1 MTDQPTILIL
11 AGKRDGK
18 LDPLAERAGVSH
30 KCRVPI
36 NGKPLL
42 EWVVEAVG
50 PAFAQ
55 AKVFIS
61 IHDPAVIAD
70 LPGVAALQAEGR
82 LVLCEAQAGIVES
95 VEHAIAHWPAGD
107 AAFPLLITTAD
118 NVLAES
124 GYLQGVHRDALASE
138 GDAVVVLATR
148 ESIRAAHPDGQ
159 RKFYEFK
166 RCRHFEL
173 QRLLAAQCQ
182 RRCAPPKPSA
192 KVRTVCQEPRPHRQ
206 GVRHHQPAPLP
217 AGLVDARQG
226 VQGHLAPV
234 RRSGSRRRS
243 RPDGAFAIDVDN
255 ERTYGVAELLLKAAQ
270 GLILELLP
278 GAPQPH
284 PFGRPAAFV
293 HRKCID
299 QAEHIPV
306 PDIGLGA
313 PAVARSAP
321 FVHSC

>member
-1 MTDQPTILIL
+1 MNDQPTILIL

-42 EWVVEAVG
+42 EWVAEAVG
-50 PAFAQ
+50 PAFPE
-55 AKVFIS
+55 AKVLIS

-70 LPGVAALQAEGR
+70 LPTVAALKAAGR

-95 VEHAIAHWPAGD
+95 VEHAIALAGSD

-159 RKFYEFK
+159 RKFYEFSDVAISNCNVFWLRNSK
-166 RCRHFEL
+166 ALRATEAFREGGQFAKNRARIAKAFGIL
-173 QRLLAAQCQ
+173 NLIRFRLGWWTLDKAFKAIS
-182 RRCAPPKPSA
+182 RRF
-192 KVRTVCQEPRPHRQ
+192 
-206 GVRHHQPAPLP
+206 GVRVVPQIT
-217 AGLVDARQG
+217 
-226 VQGHLAPV
+226 
-234 RRSGSRRRS
+234 
-243 RPDGAFAIDVDN
+243 PDGAFAIDVDN
-255 ERTYGVAELLLKAAQ
+255 ERTYGVAELLLKA
-270 GLILELLP
+270 
-278 GAPQPH
+278 
-284 PFGRPAAFV
+284 
-293 HRKCID
+293 RK
-299 QAEHIPV
+299 
-306 PDIGLGA
+306 G
-313 PAVARSAP
+313 
-321 FVHSC
+321 